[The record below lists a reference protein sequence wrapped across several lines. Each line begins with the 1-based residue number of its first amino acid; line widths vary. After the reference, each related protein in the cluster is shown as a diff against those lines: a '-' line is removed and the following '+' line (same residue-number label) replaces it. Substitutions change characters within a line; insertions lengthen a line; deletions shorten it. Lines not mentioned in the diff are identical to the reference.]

1 MRRSLLHTFQPR
13 PPPQLLL
20 LLLLMRVALPV
31 AGASVS
37 SSSSSFSSSSSPSDD
52 AAVRCEP
59 CDAAALAVCGEPPSG
74 CAETVREPGCG
85 CCLTCA
91 LLAGDACGVYTER
104 CGEGLGCSPAPGE
117 RRPLQALLDGRGV
130 CTNLTVYRLHQQ
142 RQGEGATAAAGAN
155 PNESGQGTVNSSEE
169 AESATMLPVETARIT
184 THPPR
189 PHNRLLEAELKK
201 LRTGMKTLDQKEKG
215 DTRIHQMLSKHHEN
229 DYGPCRKNMENI
241 LENLKSMSQLSPKG
255 IYIPNCDKKGYYKKK
270 QCKPSRGRQRGLCWC
285 VDKYGQQLPGSE
297 SQKGDVHC
305 HTQESD

>member
-1 MRRSLLHTFQPR
+1 MRRNLLHTFQP
-13 PPPQLLL
+13 PPLLL
-20 LLLLMRVALPV
+20 LLLLRVALP
-31 AGASVS
+31 GASVS
-37 SSSSSFSSSSSPSDD
+37 SLSADE

-59 CDAAALAVCGEPPSG
+59 CDAAALAVCGDPPTG

-91 LLAGDACGVYTER
+91 LLAGNACGVYTER
-104 CGEGLGCSPAPGE
+104 CGEGLKCSPALGE

-142 RQGEGATAAAGAN
+142 RQGGATAAAGAN

-169 AESATMLPVETARIT
+169 AESVTMLPVETAHIT